1 MFPDGFDY
9 HRATDVEEALDLL
22 ATHVDEATDTEV
34 AVLAGG
40 QGLLPE
46 LKARESTPDVVVDV
60 SDLDSLRGV
69 ESGESVGASES
80 ADAGEFD
87 ALAPSDDPLIVG
99 ALTTHAT
106 LAGSPVVSE
115 RATVLA
121 ETASAVAD
129 RQIRNRGTLGGNLV
143 EAHPAADLP
152 AATVAADAT
161 LALAGP
167 DGERTVP
174 AEEFFEGDRE
184 TAVDSRELLT
194 EIRVPSARAAGGAYA
209 KKTHPASGF
218 ALVGVAASVAVRDWT
233 VTDARVVASG
243 ATDAPARLRGV
254 EDALVGGGADRETIA
269 DATERAGEEV
279 DPEEARADATASGE
293 FRVHLLSSYAERAV
307 TSAVERATGRAAFE
321 GE

>member
-1 MFPDGFDY
+1 MFPEEFDY
-9 HRATDVEEALDLL
+9 HRATSVEEALELL
-22 ATHVDEATDTEV
+22 ATHADEDGDPEGGDADV

-40 QGLLPE
+40 QGLLPAM
-46 LKARESTPDVVVDV
+46 KARESTPDVVVDV

-69 ESGESVGASES
+69 EAPERGGDDD
-80 ADAGEFD
+80 ADGS
-87 ALAPSDDPLIVG
+87 LAVG
-99 ALTTHAT
+99 ALATHAT
-106 LAGSPVVSE
+106 LADSPAAGE

-121 ETASAVAD
+121 ATAGEVAD
-129 RQIRNRGTLGGNLV
+129 RQIRNRGTVGGNLV

-167 DGERTVP
+167 DGERAIP
-174 AEEFFEGDRE
+174 AEEFFEGDGE
-184 TAVDSRELLT
+184 TAIENGELLT

-209 KKTHPASGF
+209 KKPHPASGF

-269 DATERAGEEV
+269 DATERAGEDV
-279 DPEEARADATASGE
+279 DPKEARADATASGE

-307 TSAVERATGRAAFE
+307 TSAVERATGRAASAE
-321 GE
+321 PRED

>member
-1 MFPDGFDY
+1 MFPEGFDY
-9 HRATDVEEALDLL
+9 RRATDVEEALDLL
-22 ATHVDEATDTEV
+22 ATHADEDTGSEV

-69 ESGESVGASES
+69 EADESPDAAESGE
-80 ADAGEFD
+80 EFD
-87 ALAPSDDPLIVG
+87 ALAATDDPVVVG

-106 LAGSPVVSE
+106 LADSAVVSE

-121 ETASAVAD
+121 ETASEVAD
-129 RQIRNRGTLGGNLV
+129 RQIRNRGTVGGNLV

-174 AEEFFEGDRE
+174 AEEFFAGDSE
-184 TAVDSRELLT
+184 TAIDSRELLT
-194 EIRVPSARAAGGAYA
+194 EIRVPSAPAAGGAYA

-243 ATDAPARLRGV
+243 ATDAPARLRSV
-254 EDALVGGGADRETIA
+254 EDALVGGAADSETVA
-269 DATERAGEEV
+269 DATARAGEDV
-279 DPEEARADATASGE
+279 DPGEARADATASGE

-307 TSAVERATGRAAFE
+307 TSAVERATGAAFE
-321 GE
+321 RE